1 MRKFEIVDGS
11 KRSPKPC
18 ALLTWDEGK
27 DDAWIDISE
36 WASEFDVPMLFM
48 PFIHKG
54 ERRIDGAWAR
64 RWIDERIV
72 PSGRQNLGQ
81 VLRANNL
88 QFYEPMALL
97 IAGEGRCAQDDFYIR
112 EVHGDALD
120 VESAAQQAGR
130 LVAQARRQEHLS
142 QAELAEECGMRQ
154 PALSRLEC
162 GKGNP
167 TIGLLEDIAH
177 ALGKQLEIRLV

>member
-11 KRSPKPC
+11 KRSSKPC
-18 ALLTWDEGK
+18 ASLTWDEGK
-27 DDAWIDISE
+27 DDVWIDIAV

-48 PFIHKG
+48 PFIRKG
-54 ERRIDGAWAR
+54 ERRIDGEWAR
-64 RWIDERIV
+64 RWVEERIV

-112 EVHGDALD
+112 EVQDDALD
-120 VESAAQQAGR
+120 VESAAQQVGW
-130 LVAQARRQEHLS
+130 LIGQVRRQKNLS
-142 QAELAEECGMRQ
+142 QTELAEECGMRQ

-162 GKGNP
+162 GKGKP

-177 ALGKQLEIRLV
+177 ALGKQLEICLV